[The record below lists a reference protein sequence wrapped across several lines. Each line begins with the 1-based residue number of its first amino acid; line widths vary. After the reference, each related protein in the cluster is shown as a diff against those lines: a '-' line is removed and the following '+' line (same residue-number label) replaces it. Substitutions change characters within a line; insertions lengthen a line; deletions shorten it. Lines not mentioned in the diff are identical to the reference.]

1 MGLITLTEKL
11 RKPDREYTA
20 FPFWFFNGD
29 FTDEEIIRQ
38 IRDFRDKGI
47 YGFVL
52 HPRMGIPESI
62 PYLSDAFM
70 HYVKTAVETAHEE
83 GMQVVLYD
91 EGMYPS
97 GSAHGMIAAADP
109 ALASVG
115 LTLED
120 DWDENDHVGEERV
133 VARLANGKFLV
144 CRHNQGTIR
153 GIHFGED
160 DGEPGA
166 PLSADILNPKAVDL
180 FLKFTHE
187 RYYEVLKEYFGSTII
202 GFFTDEPS
210 ILGRNGL
217 GTAEKPFFPWTPGL
231 EEEICSRGGK
241 TEELEALFEGKENK
255 TTAVYHQVITD
266 REGRVY
272 YGKLSSWCQAHGIA
286 LMGHPHQS
294 DDIDVQQYFHIP
306 GQDLALRW
314 VAPEKGGLEGMDSVM
329 GKCSSDAARL
339 MGRRR
344 NSNECFGACN
354 RTADGVTI
362 PWYFTGSD
370 MKWYLDWLAVR
381 GVNLFIPHAFYYS
394 IEGARKEERPPDV
407 GANSIWWNHY
417 EQISGYMSRL
427 SYMGT
432 DGKNCADVAVLCDNR
447 NLHWKEVKEFY
458 EKQVE
463 FNYLPL
469 RCLEGCR
476 EEHGKL
482 VCAGQAYSCVLGDE
496 VHSLLPGGMP
506 SVKRIRSAEEA
517 GHRELWLKNACP
529 SLRLTHFI
537 KEGKECFFIVNEGET
552 AVSEEAEIEA
562 GNKADS
568 CLAAYDLWKN
578 ECYGISVRQQEGRM
592 AFHLELARRESL
604 LLILSTREEY
614 EQAGLRYRPGKE
626 EIKIQNWKLV
636 GENTD
641 ALQKEYEGS
650 FYWEKEAIGKETIGK
665 KDTDRVLRVSAEEM
679 VEYYINGSF
688 AGVTFWNPHEV
699 KLTPWLKEGENH
711 IRIVVTGNLANRYG
725 NAEVYYGLL

>member
-1 MGLITLTEKL
+1 MGLSILTEKF
-11 RKPDREYTA
+11 KNPDREYTA

-38 IRDFRDKGI
+38 IRDFKEKGI

-62 PYLSDAFM
+62 PYLSDIFM
-70 HYVKTAVETAHEE
+70 HYVKTAVETAREE

-120 DWDENDHVGEERV
+120 SWNTQGHPPEERP
-133 VARLANGKFLV
+133 VARLADGKFLV
-144 CRHNQGTIR
+144 CRHNRGTIR

-160 DGEPGA
+160 DGEAKA
-166 PLSADILNPKAVDL
+166 PLSADILNPAAVDL
-180 FLKFTHE
+180 FLQLTHE
-187 RYYEVLKEYFGSTII
+187 RYYAVLKEYFGTTVI

-217 GTAEKPFFPWTPGL
+217 GTPEKPFFPWTPGL
-231 EEEICSRGGK
+231 EEEICSRGGRP
-241 TEELEALFEGKENK
+241 EELAALFEGKENR
-255 TTAVYHQVITD
+255 TTAIYRQVITD

-272 YGKLSSWCQAHGIA
+272 YGKLSAWCEAHGIA

-294 DDIDVQQYFHIP
+294 DDIDVQQFFGVP

-354 RTADGVTI
+354 RSEGGRQV

-370 MKWYLDWLAVR
+370 MKWYLDWLAAR

-407 GANSIWWNHY
+407 GPNSIWWGRY
-417 EQISGYMSRL
+417 RQISGYMSRL

-432 DGKNCADVAVLCDNR
+432 DVKNCARVAVLCDNR
-447 NLHWKEVKEFY
+447 DLHWKEMREFY
-458 EKQVE
+458 ESQVE

-469 RCLEGCR
+469 RFLEACR
-476 EEHGKL
+476 EENGKL
-482 VCAGQAYSCVLGDE
+482 LCGDQTYDCMFGE
-496 VHSLLPGGMP
+496 EKYGRLQEQLRERMPG
-506 SVKRIRSAEEA
+506 VKRIRSAAEA
-517 GHRELWLKNACP
+517 GRQDMRLQKPCP

-537 KEGKECFFIVNEGET
+537 KEGKECFFLVNEGEET
-552 AVSEEAEIEA
+552 ISETAEIKITEDK
-562 GNKADS
+562 NC
-568 CLAAYDLWKN
+568 CLAACDLWKN
-578 ECYGISVRQQEGRM
+578 EYYGILVRQQEGYL
-592 AFHLELARRESL
+592 AFPLELGRRESL
-604 LLILSTREEY
+604 LLLLCTEEEFRE
-614 EQAGLRYRPGKE
+614 AGFRYRAEKE
-626 EIKIQNWKLV
+626 EIRIRGWKLI
-636 GENTD
+636 GGKPHD
-641 ALQKEYEGS
+641 LQKEYEGT
-650 FYWEKEAIGKETIGK
+650 FYWEKERDK
-665 KDTDRVLRVSAEEM
+665 KKRWVLHTAAEEM
-679 VEYYINGSF
+679 VEYYVNGRF
-688 AGVTFWNPHEV
+688 AGVTLWNPHEIE
-699 KLTPWLKEGENH
+699 LSGLLEEGENH
-711 IRIVVTGNLANRYG
+711 LRIVVTGNPANRYG
-725 NAEVYYGLL
+725 AADIPYGLL